1 MEPALRNVS
10 NPNTLASVVA
20 VIILGFGQLFY
31 EVSMRVVFL
40 GTPDFGVPALEK
52 IMQLHTVVGCVCQP
66 DKPSARGK
74 IEYSAVKTFALSYNL
89 PLFQF
94 DKISRDGVETLKAL
108 APDIMVTAAYGQI
121 LSQEI
126 IDIAP
131 HGIINIHGSLL
142 PKLRGAAPIQY
153 AVLMGLKQTGITIL
167 NTVRKVDAGEIILQ
181 KTLDVLPY
189 ETNGELFERMS
200 RLGADVVVEAL
211 QLIESGKAVY
221 TQQDEAQATFC
232 SKITAEQEQ
241 IDWSNSSTD
250 LINLVRA
257 LNPSPSAWTTVNGKR
272 LKIFALRP
280 CEREYHGMA
289 GEVVERSKKSLAV
302 MCGDG
307 KAVYVKELQ
316 AENAKRMDI
325 VSFLNGR
332 NIPLGAV
339 LGE

>member
-1 MEPALRNVS
+1 
-10 NPNTLASVVA
+10 
-20 VIILGFGQLFY
+20 
-31 EVSMRVVFL
+31 MRVVFL

-52 IMQLHTVVGCVCQP
+52 IMEHHTVVGCVCQP
-66 DKPSARGK
+66 DKVGARGK
-74 IEYSAVKTFALSYNL
+74 IEFCAVKKFALSHNL
-89 PLFQF
+89 PLYQF
-94 DKISRDGVETLKAL
+94 EKISRDGVETLKSL

-121 LSQEI
+121 LSQEV

-153 AVLMGLKQTGITIL
+153 AVLMGLEQTGITIL
-167 NTVRKVDAGEIILQ
+167 NTVRKVDAGEMILQ
-181 KTLDVLPY
+181 KSIDILPY

-200 RLGADVVVEAL
+200 LLGAEAVVEAL
-211 QLIESGKAVY
+211 HLIETGRAVY
-221 TQQDEAQATFC
+221 TPQVEEEATFC

-241 IDWSNSSTD
+241 IDWSKGSTE

-272 LKIFALRP
+272 LKIYALRP
-280 CEREYHGMA
+280 CDTQYNGKI
-289 GEVVERSKKSLAV
+289 GEVVECGKKTLAI

-332 NIPLGAV
+332 KIPVGTV